1 MPEHHDKRP
10 RPTAQCT
17 SNTQHHIF
25 LFHIDMTDQP
35 ALGPDGRLRD
45 ASEIDWYNDPDDND
59 PIQPTSVKQCMS
71 FLRTSTSGGY

>member
-1 MPEHHDKRP
+1 
-10 RPTAQCT
+10 
-17 SNTQHHIF
+17 
-25 LFHIDMTDQP
+25 MTDQP

-71 FLRTSTSGGY
+71 FLHTSTSGGY